1 MLIGREQE
9 QEMTCFMNK
18 VKTKKDVKIERKE
31 TLISKKSLYLHLF
44 LDLIT
49 YL

>member
-18 VKTKKDVKIERKE
+18 TETKIMLKLKE
-31 TLISKKSLYLHLF
+31 KRH
-44 LDLIT
+44 
-49 YL
+49 

>member
-18 VKTKKDVKIERKE
+18 VKTKNMLKLEEKR
-31 TLISKKSLYLHLF
+31 H
-44 LDLIT
+44 
-49 YL
+49 